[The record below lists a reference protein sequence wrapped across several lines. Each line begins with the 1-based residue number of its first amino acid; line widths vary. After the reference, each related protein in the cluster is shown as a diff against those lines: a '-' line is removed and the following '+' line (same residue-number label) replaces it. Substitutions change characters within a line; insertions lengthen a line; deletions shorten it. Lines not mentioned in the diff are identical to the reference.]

1 MTQQRFRWYGR
12 FRKTIRF
19 LSLFLLISAL
29 FAAQG
34 QAAAKAPA
42 PSGLDTRAIFE
53 RYADRIVKVQV
64 VESKS
69 GAESI
74 IGTGFFVSQKGHLI
88 TNYHVVS
95 KYIQFP
101 ERYKV
106 QVLGRTGEPRDAVIL
121 GIDVLSDLAVLKDS
135 VPADA
140 YFSLTAAD
148 LPQGTHLFSLG
159 HPRNIS
165 LSIVEGTHNGYFKQ
179 SSLKQIHFTGSLN
192 PGMSGGP
199 AITASGVVAG
209 INVTTA
215 GNQVGFL
222 VPVSKAVDLLSKT
235 RLNGNTTSPD
245 FTEAVRSQVLKFQE
259 STVPDDLIKSGKTV
273 RLGNYDL
280 PGQLSTLFECNA
292 DSYVEPHKLYE
303 TVTHACSNKEDIYIS
318 NSLRTGSIKIQHQLI
333 TTDKLNQY
341 RFYNLYSEF
350 FKSYGGPWSGS
361 EEELTK
367 YECRAGTVEH
377 NGAIFKT
384 LFCAR
389 AYKKLP
395 GVYDVAFKAAAL
407 GDRKQGLVT
416 SLYLTG
422 VSFEKGMLL
431 SRDYLE
437 KISWKK

>member
-1 MTQQRFRWYGR
+1 MTM
-12 FRKTIRF
+12 IVIV
-19 LSLFLLISAL
+19 LLLTSAL
-29 FAAQG
+29 FAAS
-34 QAAAKAPA
+34 ALAAKKAAEPTG
-42 PSGLDTRAIFE
+42 SDTRAIFE

-74 IGTGFFVSQKGHLI
+74 IGSGFFVSQKGHLI

-95 KYIQFP
+95 KFIQFP
-101 ERYKV
+101 DRYKV
-106 QVLGRTGEPRDAVIL
+106 QVLGRTGEPRNAIIL

-135 VPADA
+135 APSDA
-140 YFSLTAAD
+140 YFTLAALD

-179 SSLKQIHFTGSLN
+179 SSLKQIHFTGSVN

-199 AITASGVVAG
+199 AITASGTVAG
-209 INVTTA
+209 VNVATA

-245 FTEAVRSQVLKFQE
+245 FTESVRSQVLKFQD
-259 STVPDDLIKSGKTV
+259 STIPDDLIKSGKTV

-280 PGQLSTLFECNA
+280 PGQLSSLFECNA

-303 TVTHACSNKEDIYIS
+303 TVTHSCSNKEDIFIS

-333 TTDKLNQY
+333 TTDKLNRY
-341 RFYNLYSEF
+341 RFYNLYSDI
-350 FKSYGGPWSGS
+350 FKMYNGSWTGS

-367 YECRAGTVEH
+367 YACRMGTVEH
-377 NGAIFKT
+377 NGAVFKT
-384 LFCAR
+384 MFCAR

-407 GDRKQGLVT
+407 GDRNQGLVT
-416 SLYLTG
+416 SLFLTG